1 MKKKNY
7 KKDYFIIAEV
17 GQNHQGNFNIAKE
30 YIKTFSALG
39 ADAIKFQL
47 RDNKSLFSDEAY
59 KAAYNSENAFAETYG
74 EHREKLELSYKDLI
88 KLRNECK
95 KYNVKFMVTPFDE
108 ISLEK
113 ICKIGV
119 DIIKI
124 ASFDVGNLP
133 LINKIAKKRKTTVI
147 SVGGGNS
154 KQIESSIKLL
164 KKYIKN
170 PIILHCNSEYPTP
183 ADRLGLENI
192 IKLKKKF
199 KNCIVGSSDHFNGI
213 LSGPI
218 AYMMGARF
226 FEKHVTLNRSWKG
239 TDHSFA
245 LEPEGFRKFVR
256 DIGRTPKMLPLKNK
270 KLIGKE
276 TIFKKLGKSITT
288 NKIVKK
294 NYKIKIED
302 LTGIIFKENFIPIRK
317 SNEIIGKTAQKDL
330 LPGVPIIKGDWK

>member
-1 MKKKNY
+1 MKKKKY
-7 KKDYFIIAEV
+7 KKDYFVIAEV

-30 YIKTFSALG
+30 YVKTFSAVG
-39 ADAIKFQL
+39 ADAIKFQV
-47 RDNKSLFSDEAY
+47 RNNKSLFSNKAY
-59 KAAYNSENAFAETYG
+59 KARYESKNAFAESYG
-74 EHREKLELSYKDLI
+74 KHREKLELSYKDLI

-124 ASFDVGNLP
+124 ASFDLGNLP

-154 KQIESSIKLL
+154 KQIESSVKLL

-170 PIILHCNSEYPTP
+170 LIILHCNSEYPTP
-183 ADRLGLENI
+183 HDRLGLENI

-218 AYMMGARF
+218 AYMMGARV

-256 DIGRTPKMLPLKNK
+256 DIGRTPSMLPLKDN

-276 TIFKKLGKSITT
+276 PVFKKLGKSITT

-302 LTGIIFKENFIPIRK
+302 LTGIIFQENFIPIRK

-330 LPGVPIIKGDWK
+330 LPGVPIIKNDYK